1 MDLRRRT
8 LVNNLISKHGL
19 RNASSGAGRIHRM
32 RAALALAPLAVLL
45 GLSGCGSN
53 VSTGPLIG
61 PITFTDA
68 NGKTVAT
75 VTALSAGSSI
85 YLDSIVV
92 NDPSMLGVNWSVS
105 CNGELAP
112 GMPLP
117 PGQTVDETCGFFTPP
132 HTLSG
137 PVPNF
142 ATSGSGIVVLY
153 QAPAAQPNPARVTL
167 YASSTADPSQFS
179 SITLSI
185 LP

>member
-1 MDLRRRT
+1 MDK
-8 LVNNLISKHGL
+8 LISTHGS
-19 RNASSGAGRIHRM
+19 RNASSSERCIHRM
-32 RAALALAPLAVLL
+32 RAALVLAPFAVILS
-45 GLSGCGSN
+45 LSGCGSN
-53 VSTGPLIG
+53 VTTGPLIG

-75 VTALSAGSSI
+75 VTALSVGSSLN
-85 YLDSIVV
+85 LDAIVV

-112 GMPLP
+112 GTPLP
-117 PGQTVDETCGFFTPP
+117 PGQTVDETCGFFTPA
-132 HTLSG
+132 HTLSA
-137 PVPNF
+137 PVPSY

-179 SITLSI
+179 SVTLSI